1 MFTGIIQHVGR
12 IASAR
17 PAGAGRRL
25 VIEIG
30 PLAGGVEGGRGLA
43 SPSATNRAREPLVP
57 GGSLAVSG
65 VCLTARAVRAALA
78 EFDAVAET
86 VARTT
91 LGALRAGGRV
101 NLERPLRLGD
111 GLDGHLVQGH
121 VDGVAM
127 VRSIDKSGQWLVR
140 FDAPP
145 ELTALMVPK
154 GSVALDG
161 VSLTLVDVSDGA
173 LSVALIPETLAR
185 TTLGGLKIGRTVN
198 VETDLL
204 GRYVRKFLS
213 AGGPGA
219 SARATLDGAP
229 PGGLTLERL
238 RRAGF
243 A

>member
-17 PAGAGRRL
+17 TAGGGRRL
-25 VIEIG
+25 VIDIG
-30 PLAGGVEGGRGLA
+30 PLAGGVESGGG
-43 SPSATNRAREPLVP
+43 LVP

-65 VCLTARAVRAALA
+65 VCLTARAVRAARA

-86 VARTT
+86 VSRTT
-91 LGALRAGGRV
+91 LGSLRAGGRV

-121 VDGVAM
+121 VDGVAS
-127 VRSIDKSGQWLVR
+127 VRSIEKPGQWLVR
-140 FDAPP
+140 FEAPA

-173 LSVALIPETLAR
+173 FSVALIPETLER
-185 TTLGGLKIGRTVN
+185 TTFGSLEIGRKVN

-204 GRYVRKFLS
+204 GKYVRKYLS
-213 AGGPGA
+213 ASAAGA
-219 SARATLDGAP
+219 VAGAA
-229 PGGLTLERL
+229 PGGLTLEKL
-238 RRAGF
+238 KDAGF